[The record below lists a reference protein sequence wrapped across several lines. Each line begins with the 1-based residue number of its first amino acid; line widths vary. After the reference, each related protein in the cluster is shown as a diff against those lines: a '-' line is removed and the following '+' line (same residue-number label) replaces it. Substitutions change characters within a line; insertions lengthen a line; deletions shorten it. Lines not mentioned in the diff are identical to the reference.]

1 MAQECAEKEVVHLA
15 GFSGDGYFTRAKQT
29 LAKLGLNWKAH
40 DRYTRHGYEDWV
52 MDFEETKANGR
63 ALHHKSSTLVWLED
77 PLLVWG
83 DSDELERYWEL
94 GANRPSMREYGDSKV
109 FAQTQVWK
117 QATAQAIV
125 CSNSRRQEL
134 ATTTTTTTETAE
146 EEEGVLDFHL
156 VLYKE
161 WHAKAYEL
169 LVGSFDPLHL
179 SHVQTN
185 RFGWIK
191 MALDVNHAG
200 SRLDPGDNNNR
211 DMGTVLT
218 NGTTIR
224 ILTKDRLVATN
235 ANSDL
240 LLTGFVSVGIV
251 PQRDLQRRMEQGWAE
266 QYACRFLPNGINY
279 VLALDRLGEA
289 GF

>member
-1 MAQECAEKEVVHLA
+1 MAQECADREVVHLA
-15 GFSGDGYFTRAKQT
+15 GFSGDGYFARAKQT

-52 MDFEETKANGR
+52 MDFEETKAGGR

-94 GANRPSMREYGDSKV
+94 GEGRPSVREYGDSKV
-109 FAQTQVWK
+109 FALTQAWK
-117 QATAQAIV
+117 QAAAQAMV
-125 CSNSRRQEL
+125 CSSSRHEV
-134 ATTTTTTTETAE
+134 AV
-146 EEEGVLDFHL
+146 EEGGESGEEGEGALDFHL
-156 VLYKE
+156 VLYKD
-161 WHAKAYEL
+161 WHAEAYEL
-169 LVGSFDPLHL
+169 LVGSFHALHL

-185 RFGWIK
+185 RFGWVK
-191 MALDVNHAG
+191 MALDA
-200 SRLDPGDNNNR
+200 SRVGRWLDNSDSDSHNR
-211 DMGTVLT
+211 GRGTVLT

-224 ILTKDRLVATN
+224 ILTKNRPNTVQ
-235 ANSDL
+235 SDL
-240 LLTGFVSVGIV
+240 LLLKGFVAVGTV
-251 PQRDLQRRMEQGWAE
+251 PQRDLQRRVELGWAE